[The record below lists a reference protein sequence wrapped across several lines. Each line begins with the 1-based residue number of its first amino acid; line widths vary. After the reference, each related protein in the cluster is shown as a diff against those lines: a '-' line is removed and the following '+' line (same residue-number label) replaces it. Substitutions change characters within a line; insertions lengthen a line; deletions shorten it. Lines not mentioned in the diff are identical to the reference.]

1 MLKYVVKRVLTAI
14 VTAYLVATLT
24 FFIMNM
30 VPGGP
35 FLSEKAVTP
44 QAQAAMEAKYGL
56 DKPLGKQ
63 YITYMTG
70 LAKGDLGLS
79 LKKRGRTVSEIIST
93 KFPVSARLGGLAMVF
108 AVFVGVPLGA
118 VAAFKRGKAID
129 NALVVLSTAGI
140 AIPSFL
146 SSTLLMYVF
155 STKLKLLPSLGLNN
169 PQSYIMPVVALAL
182 YPTFYI
188 ARLMRS
194 SMLDVMGQDY
204 MRTARSK
211 GVSTFKSIFKHA
223 LRNAILPVVTYLG
236 PLLASLMTGSFIIE
250 KIFNIPGLGSEFVG
264 AITSRDY
271 PMIMGTTIF
280 LAVFVIFMNVVV
292 DVAYAVVDPRI
303 KLK

>member
-1 MLKYVVKRVLTAI
+1 MLKYAIKRI
-14 VTAYLVATLT
+14 VTAIITAFLVATLT

-56 DKPLGKQ
+56 DKPLSTQ
-63 YITYMTG
+63 YVTYM
-70 LAKGDLGLS
+70 KGIAHGDFGLS
-79 LKKRGRTVSEIIST
+79 LKKRGRTVSQIIGT
-93 KFPVSARLGGLAMVF
+93 KFPVSARIGGLALLV
-108 AVFVGVPLGA
+108 AVMCGVPLGA
-118 VAAFKRGKAID
+118 IAAFKRGKTID
-129 NALVVLSTAGI
+129 NVLVVLSTAGI

-146 SSTLLMYVF
+146 SSTLLMYIF
-155 STKLKLLPSLGLNN
+155 STKMNLLPSLGLNSAS
-169 PQSYIMPVVALAL
+169 SYIMPVMALAL

-204 MRTARSK
+204 IRTARAK
-211 GVSTFKSIFKHA
+211 GVSTFKAIFKHA
-223 LRNAILPVVTYLG
+223 LRNAILPVITYLG

-280 LAVFVIFMNVVV
+280 LAVFIIIMNVIV
-292 DVAYAVVDPRI
+292 DIAYKIVDPRI
-303 KLK
+303 NLK

>member
-1 MLKYVVKRVLTAI
+1 MLKYAIKRIITAVI
-14 VTAYLVATLT
+14 TAYLVATLT
-24 FFIMNM
+24 FFIMNL

-35 FLSEKAVTP
+35 FLAEKAVTP

-56 DKPLGKQ
+56 DKPLSTQ
-63 YITYMTG
+63 YVTYISG

-79 LKKRGRTVSEIIST
+79 LKKRGRTVSQIIAT
-93 KFPVSARLGGLAMVF
+93 KFPVSARLGAIAMIV
-108 AVFVGVPLGA
+108 AVCCGVPFGA
-118 VAAFKRGKAID
+118 VAAFKRGKTID
-129 NALVVLSTAGI
+129 NILVVMSTAGI

-146 SSTLLMYVF
+146 SSTLLMYIF
-155 STKLKLLPSLGLNN
+155 TTKLKLLPSLGLNS
-169 PQSYIMPVVALAL
+169 PLSYIMPVIALAL

-204 MRTARSK
+204 MRTARAK
-211 GVSTFKSIFKHA
+211 GVSIFKSIFKHA

-264 AITSRDY
+264 VITSRDY

-280 LAVFVIFMNVVV
+280 LAFFIIFMNVLV
-292 DVAYAVVDPRI
+292 DIAYAIVDPRI

>member
-1 MLKYVVKRVLTAI
+1 MPKYIAKRVFMAVITAF
-14 VTAYLVATLT
+14 LVATLT
-24 FFIMNM
+24 FCVMNM

-35 FLSEKAVTP
+35 FLAEKAVTP

-56 DKPLGKQ
+56 DKPLPQQ
-63 YITYMTG
+63 YITYMNG
-70 LAKGDLGLS
+70 LIHGDLGLS
-79 LKKRGRTVSEIIST
+79 LKKRGRTVSDIIT
-93 KFPVSARLGGLAMVF
+93 GKFPVSARLGGLALIV
-108 AVFVGVPLGA
+108 AVFIGVPLGS
-118 VAAFKRGKAID
+118 VAAFNKGKLID
-129 NALVVLSTAGI
+129 NILVVLSTAGI

-155 STKLKLLPSLGLNN
+155 TTKLKLLPSLGLNSVS
-169 PQSYIMPVVALAL
+169 SYIMPVIALAL

-194 SMLDVMGQDY
+194 SMLDVIGQDY
-204 MRTARSK
+204 MKTARAK
-211 GVSTFKSIFKHA
+211 GVSPFFIIFKHA
-223 LRNAILPVVTYLG
+223 MRNAILPVVTYLG

-280 LAVFVIFMNVVV
+280 LAVFVICMNVVV
-292 DVAYAVVDPRI
+292 DILYAIIDPRI